1 MKISLPVYFLLFW
14 NTLAWSWRI
23 SLSLFLSLLLHFTR
37 IGKTRHKRQYSPA
50 LSQRSRHLKNPF
62 PSSLMLTFVC
72 THTHTLGHLCVCAN
86 SAEHQTLRE
95 IRFTLAFGKSRYRP
109 RPSVRQL
116 VSIWSRP
123 DIRFILLTE
132 TETELL
138 AQDIKYFCQIIC
150 LSQGCQV

>member
-72 THTHTLGHLCVCAN
+72 THTHPWAFVCLCKLSWASNFKGNKIHTSVRKVSV
-86 SAEHQTLRE
+86 SAETE
-95 IRFTLAFGKSRYRP
+95 CSATCVY
-109 RPSVRQL
+109 L
-116 VSIWSRP
+116 VSAWHSV
-123 DIRFILLTE
+123 
-132 TETELL
+132 
-138 AQDIKYFCQIIC
+138 YFAYRNRNWTF
-150 LSQGCQV
+150 GPGY